1 MSLDSDNSRSLV
13 SIRTDI
19 AAIYNDRS
27 PLEQMHVTVM
37 RNLARQKGCDIF
49 SSFKTKEERDV
60 VLRMM
65 TDMIIG
71 TDMINHEN
79 HIADLMRYKDV
90 DKKIVKDDQKGGTP
104 QGCLDVMP
112 ALLHCADVCNPTKPW
127 SLYEQ
132 WTDRIMQEFFDQGDD
147 ERMLDLN
154 VTFDKSKIHLPKFQS
169 YFIQGF
175 VRPIFERLNECSDFD
190 GKVLMD
196 NMNDNV
202 NRWKE
207 QLEKSDDAKTNSSSG
222 EKTKDEE
229 R

>member
-1 MSLDSDNSRSLV
+1 MCEICDDGFFFLVFHLGFFFQTTFLFSYPNRLLYFFFKSLL
-13 SIRTDI
+13 
-19 AAIYNDRS
+19 
-27 PLEQMHVTVM
+27 L
-37 RNLARQKGCDIF
+37 
-49 SSFKTKEERDV
+49 
-60 VLRMM
+60 
-65 TDMIIG
+65 
-71 TDMINHEN
+71 
-79 HIADLMRYKDV
+79 
-90 DKKIVKDDQKGGTP
+90 GGTP

-127 SLYEQ
+127 GLYEQ

-147 ERMLDLN
+147 ERMLGLN

-222 EKTKDEE
+222 EKTKDEG